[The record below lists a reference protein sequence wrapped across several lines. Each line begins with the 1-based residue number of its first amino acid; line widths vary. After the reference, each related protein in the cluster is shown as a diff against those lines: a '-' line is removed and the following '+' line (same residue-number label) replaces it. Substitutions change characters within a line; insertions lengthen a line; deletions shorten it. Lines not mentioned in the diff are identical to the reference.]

1 MKAYNIYYN
10 NTRINNKPL
19 TKNEV
24 KNNVLNKEFIF
35 KQYDDYVQKIN
46 VKDIKIIETTLI

>member
-19 TKNEV
+19 TLNEV
-24 KNNVLNKEFIF
+24 KNNVLNKDCIF